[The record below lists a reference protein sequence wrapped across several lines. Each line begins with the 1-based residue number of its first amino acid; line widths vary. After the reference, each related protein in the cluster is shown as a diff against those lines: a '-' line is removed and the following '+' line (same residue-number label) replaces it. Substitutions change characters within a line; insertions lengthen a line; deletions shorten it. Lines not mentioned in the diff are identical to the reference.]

1 MAKRLSSMA
10 SILTFRSFANIFPP
24 SLIESLLESWQNN
37 RAITTLKLNSCPG
50 VSNVLSRSI
59 VQKYPVYCPRVSSV
73 LSRSI
78 QCIVQEYPVYC
89 PGVSSV
95 LSRSIQFIVQE
106 YPVYC
111 PGVSS
116 VLCRSIQCIVQEYPM
131 YCPGVSNVLSRS
143 IQCIVQEYCPGVSS
157 VLSSVYNSFPLST
170 MMFDHMNSHITL
182 VWKAFITVHA
192 LKWPFPGMY
201 THMDI

>member
-10 SILTFRSFANIFPP
+10 SILTFRSFANIFSP
-24 SLIESLLESWQNN
+24 SLIESLLESWQSNH

-59 VQKYPVYCPRVSSV
+59 VQEYPMYCPGVSNV

-95 LSRSIQFIVQE
+95 L
-106 YPVYC
+106 C
-111 PGVSS
+111 
-116 VLCRSIQCIVQEYPM
+116 
-131 YCPGVSNVLSRS
+131 RS